1 MASHIIWSLF
11 FIPALVA
18 FTLRS
23 LRKGIKWKRGTKSRN
38 LSRVIWLGRG
48 NGVFADARSKF
59 WTFIRGR
66 QLFAEAYFKVRP
78 KPLSADCVQRAD
90 VSAC

>member
-1 MASHIIWSLF
+1 MASQIIWSLF

-23 LRKGIKWKRGTKSRN
+23 LRKGIKWKRGTRPRN
-38 LSRVIWLGRG
+38 PSRVFWLGRG
-48 NGVFADARSKF
+48 NGVFADARSKL

-66 QLFAEAYFKVRP
+66 QLFAEAYFKARTET
-78 KPLSADCVQRAD
+78 L
-90 VSAC
+90 